1 MIELRISKYDPGHR
15 DSLGRYVPEDWTSVS
30 DVGKCFS
37 GLTLT
42 VERYLQLE
50 EGYLSCLRQMM
61 ALCEVHDVRCSDFE
75 HHGVHEGIPQE
86 LRRVTSDDYGSL
98 LHHGGSHFTPSEA
111 LSIARLVLREVV
123 WCKMSGMRG
132 ISVTTTTCTW
142 GEPPQMISLFRF
154 PRASILSTALSRR
167 TPEGHADFQFP
178 SSYGRCL

>member
-1 MIELRISKYDPGHR
+1 
-15 DSLGRYVPEDWTSVS
+15 
-30 DVGKCFS
+30 
-37 GLTLT
+37 
-42 VERYLQLE
+42 
-50 EGYLSCLRQMM
+50 M

-132 ISVTTTTCTW
+132 FYAHF
-142 GEPPQMISLFRF
+142 GYDYYMYLGGAAPDDF
-154 PRASILSTALSRR
+154 ALSV
-167 TPEGHADFQFP
+167 PQGLYLEHGFESP
-178 SSYGRCL
+178 YS